1 MDPDYNQMI
10 PLTAKG
16 RYGLKVAQAE
26 RFLIK
31 LVGTLQSFTAAQLT
45 DHFLGPLI
53 AKTNSSILSYMNVNR
68 VGINQIAAY
77 LEQLSQFLK
86 EPQMAFW
93 ED

>member
-26 RFLIK
+26 RFLVK
-31 LVGTLQSFTAAQLT
+31 LVGTLQSFTAVQLT

-53 AKTNSSILSYMNVNR
+53 AKTNSSILSYMIPDFAR
-68 VGINQIAAY
+68 IAVILTILVPYAEAITRK
-77 LEQLSQFLK
+77 EQSG
-86 EPQMAFW
+86 A
-93 ED
+93 